1 MYQNDKDDKAP
12 LLLQDQFCV
21 PSQSQESEKADLK
34 LNIQKTKIIVSGLIS
49 SSQIDGE
56 KVETVTDFVFLGSK
70 ITADSDYSQ
79 EIKRCLLLERKAM
92 TNLDSILKNRD
103 ITLLEQVL
111 IVKAMVFP
119 VVMYRY
125 ENWALKKAEH

>member
-1 MYQNDKDDKAP
+1 MMRCVRIKPP

-34 LNIQKTKIIVSGLIS
+34 LNMQKTKIMESGPIS

-56 KVETVTDFVFLGSK
+56 KVETVTGFVFLGSK

-79 EIKRCLLLERKAM
+79 EIKRCLLLERKAQ
-92 TNLDSILKNRD
+92 TNLESILKNRD

-111 IVKAMVFP
+111 IVKAIVFP
-119 VVMYRY
+119 VVMYGY
-125 ENWALKKAEH
+125 ENWVLKKAEH

>member
-1 MYQNDKDDKAP
+1 MRCVRIKPP

-34 LNIQKTKIIVSGLIS
+34 LNMQKTKIMESGPIS

-56 KVETVTDFVFLGSK
+56 KVETVTGFVFLGSK

-79 EIKRCLLLERKAM
+79 EIKRCLLLERKAQ
-92 TNLDSILKNRD
+92 TNLESILKNRD
-103 ITLLEQVL
+103 ITLLERVL
-111 IVKAMVFP
+111 IVKAIVFP
-119 VVMYRY
+119 VVMYGY
-125 ENWALKKAEH
+125 ENWVLKKAEH

>member
-1 MYQNDKDDKAP
+1 MRCVRIKPP

-34 LNIQKTKIIVSGLIS
+34 LNMQKTKIMESGPIS

-56 KVETVTDFVFLGSK
+56 KVETVTGFVFLGSK

-79 EIKRCLLLERKAM
+79 EIKRCLLLERKAQ
-92 TNLDSILKNRD
+92 TNLESILKNRD

-111 IVKAMVFP
+111 IVKAIVFP
-119 VVMYRY
+119 VVMYGY
-125 ENWALKKAEH
+125 ENWVLKKAEH